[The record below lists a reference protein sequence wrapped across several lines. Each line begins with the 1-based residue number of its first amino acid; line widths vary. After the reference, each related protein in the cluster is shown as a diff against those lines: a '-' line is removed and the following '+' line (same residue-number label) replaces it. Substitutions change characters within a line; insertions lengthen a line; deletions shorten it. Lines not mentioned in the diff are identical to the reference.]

1 MGMNAQRTVPVL
13 LAVVCAAALAAAVV
27 PARAAAA
34 PSGSRLCS
42 VAHGVA
48 ADIVRSTSFAGT
60 RVTPAK
66 LRIVYTKVQASEPAL
81 RAAASGR
88 IKTDLKPVL
97 AWINVLVADLKKANW
112 QTSKMLP
119 YYASLAAGATRI
131 EPQIDALRTY
141 FRSTCKL
148 DV

>member
-1 MGMNAQRTVPVL
+1 MNVQRSVPVV
-13 LAVVCAAALAAAVV
+13 LAAACAAALAAAVV
-27 PARAAAA
+27 PVRAAAA

-60 RVTPAK
+60 RVTPTK
-66 LRIVYTKVQASEPAL
+66 LRIIYTKVQASEPAL

-88 IKTDLKPVL
+88 IKADLKPVL
-97 AWINVLVADLKKANW
+97 AWINVLVVDLKKADW
-112 QTSKMLP
+112 HTSKMLP
-119 YYASLAAGATRI
+119 YYVSLAAGAKRI
-131 EPQIDALRTY
+131 VPQIDALRTY

>member
-1 MGMNAQRTVPVL
+1 MSPQRTVPVL
-13 LAVVCAAALAAAVV
+13 LAAACAAALAAAVV

-60 RVTPAK
+60 RVTPTK

-97 AWINVLVADLKKANW
+97 AWINVLVVDLKKANW

>member
-1 MGMNAQRTVPVL
+1 MGMTTHRSVPVV
-13 LAVVCAAALAAAVV
+13 LAAACAAAVAAAAL

-34 PSGSRLCS
+34 PSGTRLCS

-48 ADIVRSTSFAGT
+48 ADIVHSTSFAGT
-60 RVTPAK
+60 RVTPTK
-66 LRIVYTKVQASEPAL
+66 LRIVYTKIQASEPAL

-88 IKTDLKPVL
+88 IKADLTPVL
-97 AWINVLVADLKKANW
+97 GWINVLVTDLEKADW
-112 QTSKMLP
+112 RTSRMLP
-119 YYASLAAGATRI
+119 YYASLAAGAQRI